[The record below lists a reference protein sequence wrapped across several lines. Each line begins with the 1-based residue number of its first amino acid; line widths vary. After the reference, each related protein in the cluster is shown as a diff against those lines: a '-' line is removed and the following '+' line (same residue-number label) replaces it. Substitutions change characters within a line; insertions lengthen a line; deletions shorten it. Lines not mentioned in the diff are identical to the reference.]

1 MGCKNLLAM
10 IEIKNISFGYSKRRP
25 AIFRNLS
32 LSIDHGGIYGLLGGN
47 GSGKSTLIYLICG
60 LLPTDEGSI
69 LIDGQRVDRRIP
81 QLLREMYLVPE
92 KMDLPDV
99 SFKQLLALHH
109 DYYPLFSDDDLKD
122 CLQRFNV
129 SPANTF
135 TGLSMGERKKLLL
148 SFALAANTR
157 YIFMDEPVNG
167 LDLLSKE
174 VFRQAV
180 ADHVR
185 GERVALIATHQIH
198 DVEQMLTNVL
208 LLSNRQVV
216 VNTTTADI
224 LSQYSFTVRSEAH
237 DADVV
242 YAQPAPDGY
251 FVMTRRKEGSTSSS
265 VNLELYFNAL
275 TQQHKQP

>member
-1 MGCKNLLAM
+1 M
-10 IEIKNISFGYSKRRP
+10 
-25 AIFRNLS
+25 
-32 LSIDHGGIYGLLGGN
+32 
-47 GSGKSTLIYLICG
+47 
-60 LLPTDEGSI
+60 
-69 LIDGQRVDRRIP
+69 
-81 QLLREMYLVPE
+81 
-92 KMDLPDV
+92 
-99 SFKQLLALHH
+99 
-109 DYYPLFSDDDLKD
+109 
-122 CLQRFNV
+122 
-129 SPANTF
+129 
-135 TGLSMGERKKLLL
+135 
-148 SFALAANTR
+148 
-157 YIFMDEPVNG
+157 
-167 LDLLSKE
+167 
-174 VFRQAV
+174 